1 MRADWTASGACTSGS
16 TALPRGA
23 TRRASGGAVTTS
35 TPSAEPS
42 RGCRWRNR
50 GTGNLTTHDF
60 RAIFPASLFRPLGAA
75 LRRRR
80 GGDDRLVRVHVG
92 GGRDADGRRVGD
104 VDGVDARARTDV
116 DRRRGVVPRH
126 VGRDGGSG
134 DAPILDAN
142 AVALPPGRWPDRRD
156 AARSADRAG
165 RRGVLLRG
173 GRVRNGRFS
182 AGRG

>member
-80 GGDDRLVRVHVG
+80 GGDDRLVRVHFG
-92 GGRDADGRRVGD
+92 DGRDPRPRRLDD
-104 VDGVDARARTDV
+104 VDAVDPRA
-116 DRRRGVVPRH
+116 
-126 VGRDGGSG
+126 
-134 DAPILDAN
+134 
-142 AVALPPGRWPDRRD
+142 PPH
-156 AARSADRAG
+156 
-165 RRGVLLRG
+165 
-173 GRVRNGRFS
+173 
-182 AGRG
+182 